1 MYAEQKPPQTKKA
14 KHIPKLMTNNKN
26 WSADRSL
33 ISLEAVQ
40 LELIHMNAF
49 NFSQIPE
56 FL

>member
-1 MYAEQKPPQTKKA
+1 MQNKNHHKRKGLN
-14 KHIPKLMTNNKN
+14 IPKLMTNNKN

>member
-1 MYAEQKPPQTKKA
+1 MKKA
-14 KHIPKLMTNNKN
+14 KHIPKLMKNNKN